1 MTVQDIYEAAL
12 RILAESSDPAD
23 NADYAERAPF
33 IVAAFCTQNADL
45 DKATR
50 RMLGEGSQHDFNA
63 AYIELDD
70 EFPLLERFA
79 PAASLYLASM
89 LVMEDF
95 EDLSDRLYDR
105 YCDLVSRFCEA
116 IGAEN
121 SPITDVYG
129 FI

>member
-33 IVAAFCTQNADL
+33 IIAAFCTQNAAL

-50 RMLGEGSQHDFNA
+50 RMLSEGSQHDFNA

-79 PAASLYLASM
+79 PAAALYLASM

-116 IGAEN
+116 VCVEN

>member
-1 MTVQDIYEAAL
+1 MHISTANIAA
-12 RILAESSDPAD
+12 A
-23 NADYAERAPF
+23 
-33 IVAAFCTQNADL
+33 
-45 DKATR
+45 
-50 RMLGEGSQHDFNA
+50 
-63 AYIELDD
+63 
-70 EFPLLERFA
+70 
-79 PAASLYLASM
+79 LYLASM

-116 IGAEN
+116 VCVEN

>member
-1 MTVQDIYEAAL
+1 MTVQDIYDSSL
-12 RILAESSDPAD
+12 RILAESTDPED

-33 IVAAFCTQNADL
+33 IIASFCTQNADL

-50 RMLGEGSQHDFNA
+50 RMLGEASQHDFSA
-63 AYIELDD
+63 AYIELED

-79 PAASLYLASM
+79 PAAALYLASM

-116 IGAEN
+116 VCLEN

>member
-1 MTVQDIYEAAL
+1 MTVQDIYDAAL
-12 RILAESSDPAD
+12 GILAESNDPAD
-23 NADYAERAPF
+23 NTDYAERAPF
-33 IVAAFCTQNADL
+33 IIAAFCTQNADL

-50 RMLGEGSQHDFNA
+50 RMIGEGSQHDFNA
-63 AYIELDD
+63 AYIELED
-70 EFPLLERFA
+70 EFPLLDRFA

-95 EDLSDRLYDR
+95 EELSDRLYDR

-116 IGAEN
+116 VCVEN

>member
-1 MTVQDIYEAAL
+1 MTVQDIYESSL
-12 RILAESSDPAD
+12 KILAESTEASDT
-23 NADYAERAPF
+23 ADYAERAPF
-33 IVAAFCTQNADL
+33 IIASFCTQNADL

-63 AYIELDD
+63 AYIELDN
-70 EFPLLERFA
+70 EFPLLDRFA

-95 EDLSDRLYDR
+95 ETLSDRLYDR

-116 IGAEN
+116 VCVEN